1 MTKIFEESSVSIEA
15 LDAHLRDSGVVP
27 YSVQSDCIR
36 LRTEQGIGYRI
47 SLINDRKFIRFG
59 TYLPLNRQAPID
71 LKYALANRL
80 NEDVFLPVFTID
92 PDEDL
97 TVAYVLPYIGGL
109 IAGNFVAVVN
119 RFASLLEFV
128 VEQYHAD
135 HLIDFGTPN
144 ALPVVVDAGSGAS
157 GNELLH

>member
-27 YSVQSDCIR
+27 YSVQPDCIR

-47 SLINDRKFIRFG
+47 SLITDRKFIRFG

-71 LKYALANRL
+71 LKHALAKRL

-97 TVAYVLPYIGGL
+97 TVAYALPYGGGGL
-109 IAGNFVAVVN
+109 IAGNFMSIVN

-128 VEQYHAD
+128 VETYGD
-135 HLIDFGTPN
+135 GLIDFRAPTTVPAVADAESTPT
-144 ALPVVVDAGSGAS
+144 GG
-157 GNELLH
+157 ELLH